1 MAARREGRHRTARER
16 GDCEAAVRLVRDD
29 NDRFTSA
36 LRSLAEGVRRGA
48 GRESVVDLGLCEA
61 DTLGECGSGLTRAAE
76 RARDDGV
83 RLDPLAAQPGAEGLR
98 VLAAGGREGAQ
109 LIGFPRRCLCMA
121 DDHELHRGQDNRV
134 VTRLGGPVGAVA
146 AFALTVGLAFDGGGF
161 DLVSVDRA
169 LVGLAAAALLLVV
182 LVGGSRPGPLSSVLL
197 GALGLL
203 TAWTAASW
211 LWSDSP
217 PVALDEAQ
225 RTAAYLAAALLV
237 VFAGRRVPAEWLAG
251 GIAAGA
257 TVAVGWNL
265 FLRLAPDWAGREPL
279 RSDIGQLA
287 DPVGYANSIALLA
300 ALALVLALGLGGFAV
315 VVAVPLAAEIALEQS
330 TGTDA
335 ALALGLVAYV
345 LITARPLRTVVL
357 LVLPLAGALV
367 VSRADS
373 VQSPPP
379 GDLLAAS
386 HTGHRLLLLLVL
398 LTLAELALVVAR
410 AFPARDRPVPA
421 RAARLLAIAA
431 GVVTVVAAPFA
442 LAGHER
448 RHYWSVAWHEFTANV
463 VLGSGAGTFVDWWLR
478 LRTVPQSTREAHSLY
493 LQTLAE
499 LGPVGLALVL
509 LAFGAG
515 LAAAWRV
522 RRERLGPA
530 LFAALLTY
538 VLAAAVDFH
547 WQLAAVTAPAIVL
560 AAAATVHADPATLT
574 VRGWYVVPALVAL
587 TCAGVLALAG
597 SSALQAGNPQRA
609 LRFAPYSSAAW
620 RELAEQRRANGDDAG
635 AIRAYRRAV
644 QLDPNDWRAWSELAA
659 VSNGE
664 PRRLALAEAARL
676 NPFGVGAP
684 R

>member
-1 MAARREGRHRTARER
+1 MT
-16 GDCEAAVRLVRDD
+16 
-29 NDRFTSA
+29 
-36 LRSLAEGVRRGA
+36 
-48 GRESVVDLGLCEA
+48 
-61 DTLGECGSGLTRAAE
+61 
-76 RARDDGV
+76 
-83 RLDPLAAQPGAEGLR
+83 
-98 VLAAGGREGAQ
+98 
-109 LIGFPRRCLCMA
+109 
-121 DDHELHRGQDNRV
+121 DDHELHCGQDNRV

-161 DLVSVDRA
+161 DPVSFDRA

-182 LVGGSRPGPLSSVLL
+182 LVGGSRPGPFSSVLL

-237 VFAGRRVPAEWLAG
+237 VLAGKRVPAEWLVG
-251 GIAAGA
+251 GIVAGA
-257 TVAVGWNL
+257 SVAVGWNL
-265 FLRLAPDWAGREPL
+265 FLRLAPDWAGRAPL

-315 VVAVPLAAEIALEQS
+315 AVAVPLAAEIALQQS
-330 TGTDA
+330 TGTLA
-335 ALALGLVAYV
+335 ALALGLVAY
-345 LITARPLRTVVL
+345 LLTSARPLRTVVL

-379 GDLLAAS
+379 DDLLAAS
-386 HTGHRLLLLLVL
+386 HTGHRLLFLLVL
-398 LTLAELALVVAR
+398 LALAELALVAAR
-410 AFPARDRPVPA
+410 SFPARDRPVPA
-421 RAARLLAIAA
+421 RVARVLAIAA
-431 GVVTVVAAPFA
+431 GVGAVVVAPFA

-448 RHYWSVAWHEFTANV
+448 VRYWSVAWHEFTANA

-499 LGPVGLALVL
+499 LGPVGLALLL
-509 LAFGAG
+509 LAFGAA

-522 RRERLGPA
+522 RSERLGPA
-530 LFAALLTY
+530 LLAALVTY

-560 AAAATVHADPATLT
+560 AAAATVAADPETGS
-574 VRGWYVVPALVAL
+574 VRSWYLVPALVAL

-620 RELAEQRRANGDDAG
+620 RTLAEQRRANGDDAG

-644 QLDPNDWRAWSELAA
+644 ELDPNDWRAWSGLAA

-664 PRRLALAEAARL
+664 PRRLASAEAARL
-676 NPFGVGAP
+676 NPFGLGAP